1 MDESDFEGSIVL
13 ELLAEIGKV
22 DEFFEAI
29 DSDNFGIAQALMKD
43 AGVDMKTI
51 AIVMHQMTD
60 GAGND

>member
-1 MDESDFEGSIVL
+1 MDVSNFEGTIVL

>member
-1 MDESDFEGSIVL
+1 MDESNFEGTLVL
-13 ELLAEIGKV
+13 EMLAEIGKV

-29 DSDNFGIAQALMKD
+29 DADRFGVAQALMKE

-60 GAGND
+60 GAEC

>member
-13 ELLAEIGKV
+13 ELLAQIGKV

-29 DSDNFGIAQALMKD
+29 DADNFGVAQALMKD

-60 GAGND
+60 GEGNA

>member
-1 MDESDFEGSIVL
+1 MDESDFEGTIVL
-13 ELLAEIGKV
+13 EMLAEIGKV

-60 GAGND
+60 GAGNT